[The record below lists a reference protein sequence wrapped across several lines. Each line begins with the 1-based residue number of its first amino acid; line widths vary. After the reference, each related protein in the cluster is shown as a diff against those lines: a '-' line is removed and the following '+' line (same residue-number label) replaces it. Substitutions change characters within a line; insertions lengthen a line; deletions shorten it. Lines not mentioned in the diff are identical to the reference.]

1 MAQELVFTAKVDTN
15 EAEKEL
21 NKIDK
26 SVQDTDKA
34 TKGLSSSLDKMT
46 GGAVS
51 GFKSMV
57 GGVRS
62 GIAAMKSLRVAIAA
76 TGLGALVIAVG
87 SLVTAFQRNQ
97 AAADK
102 INRVFAQIG
111 AVVDIL
117 LDNFADLGVKIL
129 DAFENPVQAV
139 EDLWEAIKTNILN
152 RIQGIT
158 DSFGALGRTIKSA
171 LSLDFDGVTKGA
183 EDFGKAFVQASTGVT
198 PEQWAEIGES
208 IKETADEMNQA
219 ILAADSL
226 EKRTQALRDANI
238 AAITTES
245 ELRAAINAKR
255 LAAEEEGISL
265 ERQIQLIEE
274 ADAIEQQL
282 LDSRR
287 SRLAEEISILKG
299 KQELSLSNA
308 EDDRELA
315 QLQAQLIDQEAES
328 AQRRIRLN
336 RRLSGLRKQRENEEK
351 QLNNELRKLRIEN
364 IEDERER
371 LLQEQELALE
381 AIREKYG
388 QGTELEKE
396 LLIKQQNELRE
407 LEQAERERELE
418 EEKLR
423 LENEILREG
432 EESERRFE
440 LQRTLAEKERQI
452 QLENDELTAAQR
464 ERVQLDYLAR
474 LEKIK
479 QAEIDIN
486 QKAADAERELV
497 NESIEAGARL
507 TNAAAT
513 LAGDSKGIAVA
524 SATIDTFIGANKA
537 IAQGGIAGIAAAA
550 GIIAT
555 GLANVRRITS
565 TEIPGTS
572 AGGGGGGGGA
582 SVGSASISPEA
593 LRGDVTEEN
602 ERFAAFQAAEG
613 QQEGAPVQAFVL
625 EGEVTSSQATSKR
638 IKQRARL

>member
-21 NKIDK
+21 NKMDK

-152 RIQGIT
+152 RIQGII

-282 LDSRR
+282 LDSRS

-440 LQRTLAEKERQI
+440 LQRALAEKERQI

-486 QKAADAERELV
+486 QKAADAEGELV

-565 TEIPGTS
+565 TEVPGTS

>member
-486 QKAADAERELV
+486 QKAADAEGELV

-513 LAGDSKGIAVA
+513 LAGDSKGVAVA
-524 SATIDTFIGANKA
+524 SATIDTFVGANKA
-537 IAQGGIAGIAAAA
+537 IAQGGIAGYAAAA

-565 TEIPGTS
+565 TEVPGTS
-572 AGGGGGGGGA
+572 AGGGGGGGA

>member
-282 LDSRR
+282 LDSRS

>member
-198 PEQWAEIGES
+198 PEQWAEIGER
-208 IKETADEMNQA
+208 IKETADEMNEA
-219 ILAADSL
+219 RLAADSL

>member
-21 NKIDK
+21 NKMDK

-152 RIQGIT
+152 RIQGII

-282 LDSRR
+282 LDSRS

-486 QKAADAERELV
+486 QKAADAEGELV

>member
-208 IKETADEMNQA
+208 IKETADEMNEA
-219 ILAADSL
+219 RLAADSL

>member
-21 NKIDK
+21 NKMDK

-152 RIQGIT
+152 RIQGII

-282 LDSRR
+282 LDSRS

-440 LQRTLAEKERQI
+440 LQRALAEKERQI

-486 QKAADAERELV
+486 QKAADAEGELV